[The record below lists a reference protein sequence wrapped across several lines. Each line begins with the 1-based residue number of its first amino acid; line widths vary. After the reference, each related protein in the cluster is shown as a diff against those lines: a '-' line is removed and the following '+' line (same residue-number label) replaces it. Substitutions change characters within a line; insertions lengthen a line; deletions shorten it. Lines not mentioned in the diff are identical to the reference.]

1 MATKMRVRD
10 LSSELG
16 ITNKELLHLL
26 REENI
31 PVKSHMSGLTEE
43 QVALIRE
50 KFKSQSKQ
58 SVTEKKVSGGII
70 IRRRKR
76 SAKREEVSRPKEEKK
91 EELSEERASEEKKE
105 PSEHFSEKM
114 KEKEVEKIEEKK
126 PVEKKDVAEK
136 EKIVEGGR
144 EEKVSARDVEGAEE
158 IEKVSPKKEE
168 ETKKEEKE
176 AQEKEDTKKK
186 DKKEKRYFKDRKKF
200 KRKRRKPLP
209 KVKVISHPPSPEEQV
224 SSEKK
229 EEKKEVLSEVKTPVE
244 PPKPPVGKKEK
255 TPRKKSK
262 TKKVVDV
269 SSIYEEMD
277 HRKQKLAW
285 KKKKE
290 SHIEDKTG
298 GKASSKKKK
307 SQKEEKREEAPKVST
322 QPIKAAKRKIKIEEA
337 IRVSELAQK
346 MGVKAQQIIKTLM
359 ELGVMATIN
368 QAIDYDTVS
377 IVAAEFGYEVE
388 KVGFSEEDY
397 ILPKEEDKP
406 EDLKPRPP
414 VVTIMGHVDHGKT
427 TLLDAIRRSR
437 IAEHEAGGITQHIGA
452 YHVRLGEHSVVF
464 LDTPGHEAFTEMR
477 ARGAQVTDIVVL
489 IVAADDGVMDQTVEA
504 INHAKAAGV
513 PIIVAINK
521 IDKDN
526 ADPERVK
533 RELADYGLIPEEWG
547 GDTIFVNISAKKRI
561 GLDQLLE
568 MLLLQAEVL
577 ELKANPNKRARG
589 HIIESRLDRGRGP
602 VGTVLIKEGTLKTGD
617 AFVCGLYHGK
627 VRALFDDRGKKV
639 ESAGPSMPVEVQG
652 FGGVPNA
659 GDEFVVVENEKVAK
673 RIAETR
679 QQKHREKELA
689 KQTKLTLETFF
700 KAKEQENIKH
710 LNLILKTDVH
720 GSYEAISEAL
730 QKLSTDEVTVR
741 IIHGSTGAINENDV
755 RLASASNAIIIGF
768 NVRPTSK
775 VKELAEQEG
784 VEIRFY
790 SIIYELVNDIKEALA
805 GLLTP
810 IKKEVYLGQAEV
822 RETFNIPKVGTVAG
836 CFVVDGKIQRTSSV
850 RLLRDGVVI
859 YTGKVAS
866 LKRFKDDVK
875 EVTKGYECGV
885 GLENFNDIKVGD
897 IIEAFEEVEE
907 RPTLD

>member
-50 KFKSQSKQ
+50 KFKTQSSQA
-58 SVTEKKVSGGII
+58 VTEKKVGGNII
-70 IRRRKR
+70 IRRRKKSEKR
-76 SAKREEVSRPKEEKK
+76 KEVVVEAKKRESEKEIEESQATSPGEEGSREVLIPDTSVSEGEEATEVTVPSKDREEEEVAEGEGPVPSEPGKEKREEERGAPREKK
-91 EELSEERASEEKKE
+91 EGKKKERA
-105 PSEHFSEKM
+105 
-114 KEKEVEKIEEKK
+114 
-126 PVEKKDVAEK
+126 
-136 EKIVEGGR
+136 
-144 EEKVSARDVEGAEE
+144 
-158 IEKVSPKKEE
+158 
-168 ETKKEEKE
+168 
-176 AQEKEDTKKK
+176 K
-186 DKKEKRYFKDRKKF
+186 DKRHFRDKKRFKKRWKKS
-200 KRKRRKPLP
+200 PP
-209 KVKVISHPPSPEEQV
+209 KVKVISHPSPPPQEHAAEAREGADTSQI
-224 SSEKK
+224 
-229 EEKKEVLSEVKTPVE
+229 EVTPPPVE
-244 PPKPPVGKKEK
+244 PQPPSPKKER
-255 TPRKKSK
+255 TGRKKSK
-262 TKKVVDV
+262 GKKVVDV

-277 HRKQKLAW
+277 SRKQKLAW

-290 SHIEDKTG
+290 SHVEDRTG
-298 GKASSKKKK
+298 GKPSSKKKK
-307 SQKEEKREEAPKVST
+307 SQAKGEKVEEHPKVST

-388 KVGFSEEDY
+388 KVGFSEEEY
-397 ILPKEEDKP
+397 ILPKEEDRP

-427 TLLDAIRRSR
+427 TLLDAIRQSR
-437 IAEHEAGGITQHIGA
+437 IVEQEAGGITQHIGA
-452 YHVRLGEHSVVF
+452 YHVKVGEHSIVF

-521 IDKDN
+521 IDKEN

-533 RELADYGLIPEEWG
+533 RELADYGLIPEDWG
-547 GDTIFVNISAKKRI
+547 GDTIFVNISAKKRL

-568 MLLLQAEVL
+568 MLLLQAEIL
-577 ELKANPNKRARG
+577 ELKANPDKRARG

-602 VGTVLIKEGTLKTGD
+602 VGTVLIKEGTLRTGD

-639 ESAGPSMPVEVQG
+639 ETAGPSMPVEVQG
-652 FGGVPNA
+652 FDGVPNA

-720 GSYEAISEAL
+720 GSFEAISEAL
-730 QKLSTDEVTVR
+730 NKLSTEEVTVK

-836 CFVVDGKIQRTSSV
+836 CFVVDGKIQRTSNV
-850 RLLRDGVVI
+850 RLLREGVVV
-859 YTGKVAS
+859 YTGRVAS
-866 LKRFKDDVK
+866 LKRFKDDVR
-875 EVTKGYECGV
+875 EVSKGYECGV

-897 IIEAFEEVEE
+897 VIEAFEEVEE

>member
-10 LSSELG
+10 LSGELG

-43 QVALIRE
+43 QVALIRD
-50 KFKSQSKQ
+50 KFKNQASQAI
-58 SVTEKKVSGGII
+58 TEKKVSGGII
-70 IRRRKR
+70 IRRKKR
-76 SAKREEVSRPKEEKK
+76 SVKK
-91 EELSEERASEEKKE
+91 
-105 PSEHFSEKM
+105 
-114 KEKEVEKIEEKK
+114 
-126 PVEKKDVAEK
+126 
-136 EKIVEGGR
+136 
-144 EEKVSARDVEGAEE
+144 EEKVSPQGQVEGEEEKKKVLLEKKGAPEISPEEREEKGITEE
-158 IEKVSPKKEE
+158 IGEPSLQRGTLEKQEEQVSKEE
-168 ETKKEEKE
+168 DVSGEVEGVSEEKIPSRKEELKSEDKKGTKKR
-176 AQEKEDTKKK
+176 
-186 DKKEKRYFKDRKKF
+186 DKKERKYFKDRKKI
-200 KRKRRKPLP
+200 KKKWKKPLP
-209 KVKVISHPPSPEEQV
+209 KVKVISHPPTPEEQPP
-224 SSEKK
+224 SDKK
-229 EEKKEVLSEVKTPVE
+229 EEVREISPEVKAPVE
-244 PPKPPVGKKEK
+244 PKGPAGKKEK
-255 TPRKKSK
+255 ISRKRSK
-262 TKKVVDV
+262 ARKVVDV

-277 HRKQKLAW
+277 QRKQKLAW

-307 SQKEEKREEAPKVST
+307 AIKEEHVDESPRVST
-322 QPIKAAKRKIKIEEA
+322 QPIKAAKRKIRIEEA

-346 MGVKAQQIIKTLM
+346 MGIKAQEIIKTLM
-359 ELGVMATIN
+359 DLGVMATIN

-388 KVGFSEEDY
+388 KVGFSEDDY

-406 EDLKPRPP
+406 EDLRPRPP

-427 TLLDAIRRSR
+427 TLLDAIRSSR

-452 YHVRLGEHSVVF
+452 YHVKLGKHSVVF

-521 IDKDN
+521 IDKEN

-547 GDTIFVNISAKKRI
+547 GDTIFVNISAKNRL

-589 HIIESRLDRGRGP
+589 HIIESKLDRGRGA

-639 ESAGPSMPVEVQG
+639 GSAGPSMPVEVQG
-652 FGGVPNA
+652 FDGVPNA

-700 KAKEQENIKH
+700 KAKEQEKVRH

-730 QKLSTDEVTVR
+730 QKLSTDEVDVR

-755 RLASASNAIIIGF
+755 KLASASHAIIIGF

-836 CFVVDGKIQRTSSV
+836 CFVVDGKIKRTANV
-850 RLLRDGVVI
+850 RLLRDGVVV
-859 YTGKVAS
+859 YTGKVSS

-875 EVTKGYECGV
+875 EVTKGYECGL
-885 GLENFNDIKVGD
+885 GLENFNDIKKGD
-897 IIEAFEEVEE
+897 IIEAFEEIEE